1 MYAEDASVFF
11 LVGST
16 STHWLSMEVNSAAS
30 ECLFEEK
37 HGLQR
42 HAASKG
48 YLNYYFMIASWRFYN
63 FSWETFS
70 FFHHQHFPVSWRLER
85 AYQNLTSQRA
95 PHDTLLRLGACP
107 TMTMDAPRPS
117 FHVVPCRSMSFRRYL
132 MGEFGHL
139 LPPSVTPRAKFEALH
154 RHFVRG
160 SQQTKAT
167 RARARALFRAACWPF
182 GAMGSSADLTLT
194 LPWPKT
200 PQIMDRAQLGDHRP
214 SPGGDHSAGIREAPE
229 RKWSFV
235 RGSRQLPEGNSGA
248 DHKLW
253 QRNFRKVRKFRVT
266 D

>member
-1 MYAEDASVFF
+1 MTILWFF
-11 LVGST
+11 MGNFHL
-16 STHWLSMEVNSAAS
+16 LSPSAFPGF
-30 ECLFEEK
+30 L
-37 HGLQR
+37 
-42 HAASKG
+42 
-48 YLNYYFMIASWRFYN
+48 
-63 FSWETFS
+63 ETG
-70 FFHHQHFPVSWRLER
+70 E

-160 SQQTKAT
+160 SQQTKAA
-167 RARARALFRAACWPF
+167 RAARARALFRAALLILEPWDQVLTKRWPYP
-182 GAMGSSADLTLT
+182 D
-194 LPWPKT
+194 PN

-235 RGSRQLPEGNSGA
+235 RGSQQLPEGNSGA
-248 DHKLW
+248 DAADHKETSERSESKINKL
-253 QRNFRKVRKFRVT
+253 
-266 D
+266 